1 MTADAVA
8 ATIVPSR
15 PAWRSLLW
23 TIPFTMLWTWLIYSL
38 PVFLE
43 SGLPALTVRLM
54 VHGLIALGLWLG
66 LERTDLTSDQR
77 RTTWLA
83 IMVPFTLWAAVA
95 WTAAINGVFR
105 TSGRNAGTRGHPSR
119 RAQGR
124 TPPATTAKP
133 LRRDEVHFSQVAPR
147 TKAEIYCL
155 TGKSLNCC
163 PAPFAKIFPF
173 PLYPNQ
179 IYMHRR
185 PTPLEGRI
193 AIVTDAGRDAVDA
206 AASGDARGWQG
217 GSIRPVS

>member
-15 PAWRSLLW
+15 SAWRSLLW
-23 TIPFTMLWTWLIYSL
+23 TIPFTILWTWLIYSL

-83 IMVPFTLWAAVA
+83 MMVPFTLWAAVA

-124 TPPATTAKP
+124 APPATTAKP
-133 LRRDEVHFSQVAPR
+133 LRRDEVSGCNVLR
-147 TKAEIYCL
+147 
-155 TGKSLNCC
+155 
-163 PAPFAKIFPF
+163 
-173 PLYPNQ
+173 
-179 IYMHRR
+179 
-185 PTPLEGRI
+185 EGYDLI
-193 AIVTDAGRDAVDA
+193 L
-206 AASGDARGWQG
+206 
-217 GSIRPVS
+217 